1 MPTTYQLISSNTL
14 STTAASVTFS
24 SIPATYTDLIIKVSA
39 RNAGT
44 ANAYPSIMRVRLNS
58 DTSSIYS
65 STYVYGQDNAAGS
78 FNESNTDRIGAY
90 ASNSNTSTSNTF
102 SNVEIYIPSYTASQN
117 RSVSVNGAAEINAT
131 TANINAASA
140 GLYRST
146 TAVSSIT
153 LSSGNSQDFVSGSSF
168 DLYGIKNS

>member
-14 STTAASVTFS
+14 STSTASVTFS
-24 SIPATYTDLIIKVSA
+24 SIPQTYTDLIVKVSA

-58 DTSSIYS
+58 DTSSLYS
-65 STYVYGQDNAAGS
+65 STYLYGQDNTAGS

-117 RSVSVNGAAEINAT
+117 RPVSVNGAAEINAT
-131 TANINAASA
+131 TANINAVSA
-140 GLYRST
+140 GLYGST